1 MNFSINIYCNEK
13 GEIRKFLESFYSKKL
28 ILQNELF
35 WNKYF
40 NSPFDLID
48 LISCYI
54 DNNDKFNLNI
64 WISLDKNVFISIP
77 PNNIKEFIKYIY
89 ERYPN

>member
-1 MNFSINIYCNEK
+1 MNFSINIYSNEK

-35 WNKYF
+35 WNKNF

-64 WISLDKNVFISIP
+64 WISLDKNVFISIT
-77 PNNIKEFIKYIY
+77 PNNINELIKYIY

>member
-1 MNFSINIYCNEK
+1 MNFSINIYSNEK
-13 GEIRKFLESFYSKKL
+13 GEIRKFLESFYSKKI

-35 WNKYF
+35 WNKNF

-64 WISLDKNVFISIP
+64 WISLDKNVFISIT
-77 PNNIKEFIKYIY
+77 PNNINELIKYIY